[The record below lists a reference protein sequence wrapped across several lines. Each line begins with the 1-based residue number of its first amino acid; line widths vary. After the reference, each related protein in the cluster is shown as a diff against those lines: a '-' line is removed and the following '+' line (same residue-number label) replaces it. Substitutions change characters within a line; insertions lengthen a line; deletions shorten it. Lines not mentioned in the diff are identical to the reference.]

1 MNLAQ
6 VHARFTVGGA
16 AATQSISSL
25 DGERRC
31 DGINLSQGDNV
42 VPAEVA
48 TAKWQSENVGESEV
62 G

>member
-16 AATQSISSL
+16 AATHSISLL
-25 DGERRC
+25 DGEGRC

-42 VPAEVA
+42 APAEVP
-48 TAKWQSENVGESEV
+48 TAKWQRENVGESEV

>member
-1 MNLAQ
+1 M
-6 VHARFTVGGA
+6 VRHFTLDYWWRGNN
-16 AATQSISSL
+16 SLISSL

-42 VPAEVA
+42 APAEVP
-48 TAKWQSENVGESEV
+48 TAKWQRENVGESEV